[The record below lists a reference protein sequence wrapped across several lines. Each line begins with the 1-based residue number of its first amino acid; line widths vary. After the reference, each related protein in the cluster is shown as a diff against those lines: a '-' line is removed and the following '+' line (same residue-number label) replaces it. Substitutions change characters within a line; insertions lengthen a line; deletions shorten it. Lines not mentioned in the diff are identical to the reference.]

1 MGVAFADTFVLY
13 VRRLVTKKLK
23 HSTILWLKSPE
34 MTPVLNQFSPTGEKQ
49 TNKQTTYLQAVTTRL
64 HMEPTS
70 EAVEELSMPPL
81 SGRKKPAIL
90 LRRR

>member
-34 MTPVLNQFSPTGEKQ
+34 MTQSILPRKGKKNER
-49 TNKQTTYLQAVTTRL
+49 TTYLQALATRL